1 MLLACAT
8 AYIVT
13 SLPSSYGQSIVFE
26 KGAEKMMR
34 STDIQFALNA
44 AQVMS
49 GEMQLAELALQQAS
63 NPAVKE
69 LAHHL
74 REENQ
79 KMREDLERAAAE
91 QMLKLPENATQQI
104 ILQRHR
110 LLRLSGQAFEAA
122 WIKDLL
128 TDTRESIQSSR
139 REASKGK
146 DSGMKS
152 FAVNT
157 LPLLEA
163 RLGALEQLGIYK
175 QSNRE
180 PRGKQN

>member
-8 AYIVT
+8 AYIST
-13 SLPSSYGQSIVFE
+13 SLSSGYGQSIVFE

-34 STDIQFALNA
+34 SSDIQFALNA

-49 GEMQLAELALQQAS
+49 GEMQLAALALKQAS

-74 REENQ
+74 MEENQ
-79 KMREDLERAAAE
+79 KMREDLQRAAAE

-146 DSGMKS
+146 DSSMKS

-163 RLGALEQLGIYK
+163 RLGALEQLGIHK
-175 QSNRE
+175 Q
-180 PRGKQN
+180 